1 MSCMR
6 RTLIEPPKSLI
17 ELLGNSYEPRVLR
30 LHVLELAPITE
41 LSIAPVLADAFRGVF
56 NCEY

>member
-1 MSCMR
+1 MR